1 MKPALTNSP
10 CRLSLMLRLFGL
22 ALAGLLLNGCVG
34 GLLALEQPVYTLE
47 GERDGIEFRRYD
59 SYLVAETW
67 VQDTADYNVAAN
79 EGFNRLFRYISGG
92 NQPAD
97 KIAMTAPVQQ
107 SAREGGWLVSFM
119 VPSRYSL
126 ADAPQPADPR
136 VRLREVRGDLVA
148 VLRFSG
154 RWTAD
159 NIASHRAELL
169 RRLEALGIAV
179 NGTPSSAA
187 YNPPFLPPFLRRNEI
202 LVPVDR
208 FPPAQV
214 GLAAAR

>member
-1 MKPALTNSP
+1 M
-10 CRLSLMLRLFGL
+10 
-22 ALAGLLLNGCVG
+22 
-34 GLLALEQPVYTLE
+34 ALEQPNYTLE
-47 GERDGIEFRRYD
+47 AETDGIEFRRYD
-59 SYLVAETW
+59 TYLVAETW
-67 VQDTADYNVAAN
+67 VEDVADYNVAAN

-107 SAREGGWLVSFM
+107 SAREQGWLVSFM

-126 ADAPQPADPR
+126 ADAPRPDDPR
-136 VRLREVRGDLVA
+136 VHLREVTGELVA

-154 RWTAD
+154 RWTGT
-159 NIASHRAELL
+159 NVASHREELL
-169 RRLEALGIAV
+169 RKLDALGISV
-179 NGTPSSAA
+179 SGTPASAA

-208 FPPAQV
+208 LPTPQSTV
-214 GLAAAR
+214 AAL

>member
-1 MKPALTNSP
+1 M
-10 CRLSLMLRLFGL
+10 
-22 ALAGLLLNGCVG
+22 
-34 GLLALEQPVYTLE
+34 ALEQPNYTLE
-47 GERDGIEFRRYD
+47 AETDGIEFRRYD
-59 SYLVAETW
+59 TYLVAETW
-67 VQDTADYNVAAN
+67 VEDVADYNVAAN

-107 SAREGGWLVSFM
+107 TAREQGWLVSFM

-136 VRLREVRGDLVA
+136 VHLREVRGELVA

-154 RWTAD
+154 RWTGG
-159 NIASHRAELL
+159 NVASHRDELL
-169 RRLEALGIAV
+169 GRLESLGIAPA
-179 NGTPSSAA
+179 GPPSSAA

-202 LVPVDR
+202 LVPVAGLPSAD
-208 FPPAQV
+208 
-214 GLAAAR
+214 LAAAAR